1 MASELATAPASA
13 MTAESPVEIPPA
25 VLIIVVVLIIVL
37 LVAIVAVVAYMRK
50 LHRPASAVVSALSGK
65 RPAPP
70 RTTTSRGPAGAT
82 VTVVMQPAA
91 GAGAADDALANTDV
105 VETADDS
112 GVALQ
117 SVASSHSISSQDK
130 ACSEESAKI

>member
-1 MASELATAPASA
+1 MASELAAAPGSA
-13 MTAESPVEIPPA
+13 MTAESSVESPPA
-25 VLIIVVVLIIVL
+25 VLITIVVLIIVL

-50 LHRPASAVVSALSGK
+50 LPRPTSAVVSALSGK
-65 RPAPP
+65 RPTPP

-91 GAGAADDALANTDV
+91 GAGAADDASAITDVAVNV

-117 SVASSHSISSQDK
+117 SVAPSMKHEGVIG
-130 ACSEESAKI
+130 I